1 MARSTWYYHQSVRNR
16 PDKYAEIKRKISQIY
31 QHHKGCYGYRRIT
44 AALAREHERVNH
56 KTVQRL
62 MSEQSLKAVI
72 RVKKYRSWKG
82 ELGKIAPNILQR
94 NFMATRPNEKW
105 VTDVT
110 EFAVAG
116 QKLYLSPII
125 DLFNGEVISHV
136 MSERPVMKMVSTM
149 LEKALAKLSPG
160 DKPVLHSDQG
170 WQYQMQRWQEQLK
183 THGLTQSMSR
193 RGNCLDNAVA
203 ESFFG
208 TLKSEC
214 FYLKKFDS
222 VTELRQAVESYICY
236 YNNERIRLKL
246 KGQSPVEYRTS
257 ASAAA

>member
-1 MARSTWYYHQSVRNR
+1 
-16 PDKYAEIKRKISQIY
+16 
-31 QHHKGCYGYRRIT
+31 
-44 AALAREHERVNH
+44 
-56 KTVQRL
+56 

-72 RVKKYRSWKG
+72 QVKKYRSWKG
-82 ELGKIAPNILQR
+82 EQGKIAANILQR
-94 NFMATRPNEKW
+94 NFTATRPNEKW

-149 LEKALAKLSPG
+149 LEKGLAKLSPG

-170 WQYQMQRWQEQLK
+170 WQYQMQRWQEQLNV
-183 THGLTQSMSR
+183 HGLTQSMSR

-203 ESFFG
+203 DSFFG

-214 FYLKKFDS
+214 FCLKKFDS
-222 VTELRQAVESYICY
+222 VTELRQAVSRYIRY
-236 YNNERIRLKL
+236 YNNERISLKL
-246 KGQSPVEYRTS
+246 KGQSPVEYRTR